1 MEIKTMYFKS
11 EQVAQTYLPSNPEE
25 DFGLDYDVYDTSDV
39 ISKRIYLDAG
49 LVSID
54 KMIEKLQEM
63 KQAGANYA
71 SIDWHCDHQEYDIY
85 GIQYDRASDEEVEEH
100 KANIEK
106 RKEAKKNA
114 EIAELEKKLQSLK
127 NT

>member
-1 MEIKTMYFKS
+1 MKTMYFKS
-11 EQVAQTYLPSNPEE
+11 AQVAQTYLPSNPEE
-25 DFGLDYDVYDTSDV
+25 DFGFDYDLYDTTD
-39 ISKRIYLDAG
+39 IIGKRVYLDAG

-85 GIQYDRASDEEVEEH
+85 GIQYDKASDEEVEEH

-106 RKEAKKNA
+106 RKEAKKNS
-114 EIAELEKKLQSLK
+114 EIAELEKKLASLK
-127 NT
+127 NN

>member
-1 MEIKTMYFKS
+1 MYFKS